1 MAELIRSSKLPK
13 DWIEIDLLAYHIT
26 VKAQTPRQFFRIP
39 DPPLDS
45 IDPSLI
51 NSAINADNHDN
62 VSDST
67 FQYLTHLGL
76 ATNGGQTNMIHDFS
90 RETLRILG
98 FSERGLALISHFF
111 IPLTICGDNLCDVET
126 NLCLLDRQSTILLIL
141 RDDQPLFNDLGQ
153 PEPQVIAEAIAAY
166 QHNNRKWQARG
177 LPILDAMTI
186 PCITIVGR

>member
-1 MAELIRSSKLPK
+1 MAELIRSSKLPR
-13 DWIEIDLLAYHIT
+13 DWTVNELLAYHIT
-26 VKAQTPRQFFRIP
+26 VKAQTPRRFFHIP

-51 NSAINADNHDN
+51 NSTINADD

-76 ATNGGQTNMIHDFS
+76 ATTGGQTNMIHDFS
-90 RETLRILG
+90 RETLCILG
-98 FSERGLALISHFF
+98 FSEQGLALISCFT
-111 IPLTICGDNLCDVET
+111 IPLTICGDNFCDMET
-126 NLCLLDRQSTILLIL
+126 NLCLLDWQSMILLIL
-141 RDDQPLFNDLGQ
+141 QDDKLVFNDLEQ
-153 PEPQVIAEAIAAY
+153 PESQVIAKAIAAY
-166 QHNNRKWQARG
+166 QHNNRKQQTRG